1 MSSLG
6 RFSRPEK
13 HINYNIKSSYMV
25 EAVDHVSI
33 IGGGI
38 MGSGIGQELA
48 LAGIDITIYDI
59 DENAFDDSRDRVES
73 GKYGLQRAVDE
84 GYISD
89 EEKSATL
96 ERIGY
101 TQDLRSA
108 VWDADAIIE
117 AVPEDLQLKGQ
128 IFRKLDSMSDDI
140 PLYSNTS
147 GFSISAI
154 GISVEDPSRVA
165 GTHFYNPVPVM
176 DIVEIIRT
184 PHADDGIIELAEA
197 IVEKAN
203 KNAVVIKDDPRKYGF
218 INRCVHAMRD
228 EAERLVREGV
238 ATEEQIDMVL
248 KKGYNHPVGIFEFR
262 GHGEEW

>member
-1 MSSLG
+1 
-6 RFSRPEK
+6 
-13 HINYNIKSSYMV
+13 MV
-25 EAVDHVSI
+25 EAVEQISI

-48 LAGIDITIYDI
+48 RAGIDITIYDI
-59 DENAFDDSRDRVES
+59 DETAIDDSRYRIES

-89 EEKSATL
+89 EEKIAAL
-96 ERIGY
+96 DRIGF
-101 TQDLRSA
+101 TQDLRTA
-108 VWDADAIIE
+108 VSNADAIIE
-117 AVPEDLQLKGQ
+117 AVPEELQLKGQ

-147 GFSISAI
+147 GFPISAI

-176 DIVEIIRT
+176 DAVEIVRT
-184 PHADDGIIELAEA
+184 PHADDRTIELAEI
-197 IVEKAN
+197 IVEKTD
-203 KNAVVIKDDPRKYGF
+203 KDPVVINDEPRKYGF
-218 INRCVHAMRD
+218 INRCVHAMRE
-228 EAERLVREGV
+228 EAERLVREGI
-238 ATEEQIDMVL
+238 ATEEQIDTVL
-248 KKGYNHPVGIFEFR
+248 KKGYNHPVGIFEFQ